1 MKTSDITIS
10 IFIIIIFILLYVFN
24 ILSVGIKQ
32 IEQDWPQYRC
42 NPIVMPF
49 ASVFGHDTTS
59 NFTFCIQNMMKSYMG
74 YLLQPL
80 HYNFSIIGNIG
91 KTITTGL
98 EDIRQFFNNI
108 RNFITSIVQS
118 VFGVFLNI
126 LIEFQRVIINIKDIF
141 GKLIGIMATLMYTLE
156 GSIDTMN
163 SAWNGPP
170 GQLVRGLCFH
180 PDTKI
185 ALKNGDLVKMK
196 DIKLNSILKNDT
208 KVVAVM
214 NISNISEKG
223 EYNETLYSVKDG
235 ENDEPVGDEIKC
247 DTDIDVIGY
256 PIKEYEKID
265 LKLDLP
271 TEFNFLTI
279 AQVSPRKNI
288 SATVRSFINEFKD
301 DDKVGLVMKIN
312 KVNDSLMDRH
322 TVTQEIKN
330 IIKTENLGD
339 IKCKIYILHGP
350 MSEQE
355 IHSLYKQENIHA
367 YITTTHGEGYGLPL
381 FEAAYNGLPVVMHNW
396 SGQSDFLYIPQANG
410 KRKPMFAT
418 VEYELQNVQ
427 KEAVW
432 DGVIQ
437 ADSQWAFPLES
448 SFKKRLREVRTGYTR
463 FKRNATKLKKH
474 LVENFTEEIMYDSF
488 CQSILENPNDKSI
501 DLESL
506 L

>member
-10 IFIIIIFILLYVFN
+10 IFIIIIFIILYVFN
-24 ILSVGIKQ
+24 VLSVGIKQ

-59 NFTFCIQNMMKSYMG
+59 NFTFCIQTMMKSYMG

-141 GKLIGIMATLMYTLE
+141 GKLIGIMAALMYTLE

-223 EYNETLYSVKDG
+223 EYNETLYSVDGG
-235 ENDEPVGDEIKC
+235 ENDEPVLVTGSHLVYDKTIKDFIQVEYLKDSIKSDVNS
-247 DTDIDVIGY
+247 DTFAC
-256 PIKEYEKID
+256 
-265 LKLDLP
+265 L
-271 TEFNFLTI
+271 
-279 AQVSPRKNI
+279 
-288 SATVRSFINEFKD
+288 
-301 DDKVGLVMKIN
+301 
-312 KVNDSLMDRH
+312 
-322 TVTQEIKN
+322 
-330 IIKTENLGD
+330 
-339 IKCKIYILHGP
+339 
-350 MSEQE
+350 
-355 IHSLYKQENIHA
+355 
-367 YITTTHGEGYGLPL
+367 ITTNHTIPIGKWIFHDWEDN
-381 FEAAYNGLPVVMHNW
+381 NG
-396 SGQSDFLYIPQANG
+396 
-410 KRKPMFAT
+410 
-418 VEYELQNVQ
+418 
-427 KEAVW
+427 
-432 DGVIQ
+432 
-437 ADSQWAFPLES
+437 S
-448 SFKKRLREVRTGYTR
+448 SSKKL
-463 FKRNATKLKKH
+463 
-474 LVENFTEEIMYDSF
+474 I
-488 CQSILENPNDKSI
+488 
-501 DLESL
+501 
-506 L
+506 